1 MLCEPMC
8 YMRNGHVVGID
19 LIADKEFLHPL
30 QTLKQSPIFS
40 PDRLK
45 GAKEIAAI
53 LKKGQKFYD
62 YGGTL
67 VRFGKF
73 AHIGVLAGFVLFLT
87 GIIGGF

>member
-1 MLCEPMC
+1 MC

-53 LKKGQKFYD
+53 LKK
-62 YGGTL
+62 
-67 VRFGKF
+67 VRSFTIMV
-73 AHIGVLAGFVLFLT
+73 AR
-87 GIIGGF
+87 